1 MATVHHRPGK
11 HSGAHPDPLVDALLA
26 AIPAQRELPRHDQVT
41 ADDRTIEALRAGR
54 CIDADDPVI
63 RSLARWRASIVE
75 GT

>member
-11 HSGAHPDPLVDALLA
+11 QSGARPDPLVDALLA
-26 AIPAQRELPRHDQVT
+26 ALPNQRELRRHDQVT
-41 ADDRTIEALRAGR
+41 VDDRSIEALRAGR
-54 CIDADDPVI
+54 GIDADDPVI